1 LLIGLEALMRW
12 HLLVPKVSGPLA
24 AYAEGYEL
32 WLEARG
38 YSPGSAK
45 RKVWQL
51 SQLSCWLEREG
62 LAGGEW
68 TGEMAARFAAGRQA
82 AGCPSYLSRLSLR
95 VPLAYLRE
103 IGAMPAPSPVA
114 GPVEELL
121 ADLRTYLARE
131 RGLVAGTIRNY
142 ERAARLFLE
151 DRVERVGGLEL
162 QRLAAGEVTAFL
174 ARECPRRT
182 VSGAM
187 DLAAN
192 LRALLRYLHVVGLID
207 APLVWAVPKVAD
219 LRGRSLP
226 KGLEPEAIAAMLA
239 VCDRER
245 LIGRRDLAVL
255 LLLVRLG
262 LRAGEV
268 AGIELDDVDWRAGE
282 LLVHGKGHRHDGMP
296 LPVDVG
302 EALVA
307 YLRVRPSSEHRVLF
321 LCVLA
326 PFGPI
331 SNNVVANV
339 VRRACRQAGVPQ
351 VGPHRLRHTTAT
363 QMLRARASL
372 EEIAQVLRHRHLVST
387 AHYARVDRDS
397 LRALALPWPGDRS

>member
-1 LLIGLEALMRW
+1 MRW
-12 HLLVPKVSGPLA
+12 HLWVPKVSGPLA
-24 AYAEGYEL
+24 AYSEGYEQ
-32 WLEARG
+32 WLAARG

-45 RKVWQL
+45 LKVWQL

-62 LAGGEW
+62 LAVGEW
-68 TGEMAARFAAGRQA
+68 TGEMAARFAACQQA
-82 AGCPSYLSRLSLR
+82 AGFRSYRSRLSLR

-103 IGAMPAPSPVA
+103 IGAMPAPSPVT

-121 ADLRTYLARE
+121 ADLRVYLARE
-131 RGLVAGTIRNY
+131 RGLAAGTIKNY
-142 ERAARLFLE
+142 ERAARVFLE

-162 QRLAAGEVTAFL
+162 QRLAARDVTAFL

-192 LRALLRYLHVVGLID
+192 LRALLRYLHVVGLIET
-207 APLVWAVPKVAD
+207 PLVWAVPKVAD
-219 LRGRSLP
+219 LRGRWLP
-226 KGLEPEAIAAMLA
+226 KGVEPEAIAAMLA

-255 LLLVRLG
+255 LLLTRLG

-268 AGIELDDVDWRAGE
+268 AAIELDDVDWRAGE
-282 LLVHGKGHRHDGMP
+282 LLVHGKGHRQDGMP

-302 EALVA
+302 EAIVA
-307 YLRVRPSSEHRVLF
+307 YLRVRPSSEHRALF
-321 LCVLA
+321 LCMLA
-326 PFGPI
+326 PFGPV
-331 SNNVVANV
+331 SSNVVAKV
-339 VRRACRQAGVPQ
+339 VHRACRQAGLPQ

-363 QMLRARASL
+363 QMLHARASL

-397 LRALALPWPGDRS
+397 LRALALPWPGENS

>member
-1 LLIGLEALMRW
+1 MRS
-12 HLLVPKVSGPLA
+12 HLWVSKGSGPLA
-24 AYAEGYEL
+24 AYAEGYWR

-38 YSPGSAK
+38 YSPGVVR

-62 LAGGEW
+62 LAVGEW
-68 TGEMAARFAAGRQA
+68 TGEMAARFASGLQA
-82 AGCPSYLSRLSLR
+82 AGYRSYLWRLSLR

-103 IGAMPAPSPVA
+103 IGVMPAPSLVA

-121 ADLRTYLARE
+121 ADLRTFLARE
-131 RGLVAGTIRNY
+131 RGLAAGTIRNY
-142 ERAARLFLE
+142 ERAARVFLE

-162 QRLAAGEVTAFL
+162 ERLAAGDVTAFL

-192 LRALLRYLHVVGLID
+192 LRALLRYLHVTGLID
-207 APLVWAVPKVAD
+207 APLVWAVPRVAD

-226 KGLEPEAIAAMLA
+226 KGLEPDAITAMLA
-239 VCDRER
+239 ACDRER

-255 LLLVRLG
+255 LLLTRLG

-268 AGIELDDVDWRAGE
+268 AAIELDDVDWRAGE
-282 LLVHGKGHRHDGMP
+282 LLVHGKGHRQDGMP

-302 EALVA
+302 EAVVS

-326 PFGPI
+326 PFGPVT
-331 SNNVVANV
+331 SSVVANV
-339 VRRACRQAGVPQ
+339 VRRACRRAGVPEL
-351 VGPHRLRHTTAT
+351 GPHRLRHTAAT
-363 QMLRARASL
+363 EMLRARVSL
-372 EEIAQVLRHRHLVST
+372 EEIAQVLRHRQLVST

-397 LRALALPWPGDRS
+397 LRPLALPWPGDRS